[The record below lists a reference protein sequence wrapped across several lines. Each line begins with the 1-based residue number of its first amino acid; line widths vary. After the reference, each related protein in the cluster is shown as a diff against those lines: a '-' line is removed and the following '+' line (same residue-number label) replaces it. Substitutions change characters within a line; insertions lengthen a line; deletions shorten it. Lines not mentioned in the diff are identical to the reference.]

1 MKTSAVVFLLM
12 LFSVSMALDD
22 LLNNYMSP
30 NDLKFLD
37 LMSKEGDE
45 SNDKKVVKNQP
56 IH

>member
-12 LFSVSMALDD
+12 LFSVSMATHD
-22 LLNNYMSP
+22 LINLPGPNN
-30 NDLKFLD
+30 LKFLD